1 MVFFP
6 CNFCGVQRPV
16 HTRSWMR
23 SQVDNIIQNGSPV
36 VGFYNS
42 CRQCSPCC
50 WIDPPLPEG
59 ASPPNLCIVCRE
71 IREVH
76 RQHWMPSQIRSIW
89 SLHTSV
95 TDEYNCC
102 RSCDPACW
110 VPILGRSAPPSQ
122 NPRPAKPM
130 PPSSIVPPPPP
141 QTVPSAS
148 NSDHQQREPTPPPP
162 PLTPPPASDHSE
174 PHQSHWRPLPFPTR
188 PLPPSAL
195 AGLTRW
201 RLQMTFSTFGKPSQ
215 QDFGT
220 SLSTTWKRQCANDC
234 RGGAPV
240 SFQIP
245 LWALRQLLLA
255 MAAATYVVNGS
266 ITTTPPISSKTQ
278 VHPSSWM
285 SATAYTNNFCCRCGP
300 VHRYGIPIRIKSIS
314 ATSSRRFLVLS
325 SSTGPTLFRP
335 APSTLASPTTALWS
349 YSKLYQEFALQH
361 FATRECSAVTH
372 FVEFNGS

>member
-1 MVFFP
+1 MAFFP
-6 CNFCGVQRPV
+6 CNVCGVQRPV
-16 HTRSWMR
+16 HKKSWMR
-23 SQVDNIIQNGSPV
+23 SQVDNITQNGSPV
-36 VGFYNS
+36 VGFYNC

-76 RQHWMPSQIRSIW
+76 RQHWMPSQMRSIW

-110 VPILGRSAPPSQ
+110 VPIWGRSAPPSQ
-122 NPRPAKPM
+122 NPRPTK
-130 PPSSIVPPPPP
+130 
-141 QTVPSAS
+141 
-148 NSDHQQREPTPPPP
+148 PTP
-162 PLTPPPASDHSE
+162 
-174 PHQSHWRPLPFPTR
+174 
-188 PLPPSAL
+188 
-195 AGLTRW
+195 
-201 RLQMTFSTFGKPSQ
+201 
-215 QDFGT
+215 
-220 SLSTTWKRQCANDC
+220 TWKRQCANDC

-266 ITTTPPISSKTQ
+266 ITTTPPISSKIQ
-278 VHPSSWM
+278 IHPSFWM
-285 SATAYTNNFCCRCGP
+285 LATAYTNNFCCRCGP
-300 VHRYGIPIRIKSIS
+300 VHSYGIPIRIKSIS

-325 SSTGPTLFRP
+325 SSTGPTPFRP
-335 APSTLASPTTALWS
+335 APPTLASPTTAPWS

-361 FATRECSAVTH
+361 FAIPECSAVAH
-372 FVEFNGS
+372 FVEFDGL